1 MNRMVAV
8 LPFDNREDWLYFH
21 IMKPEMIRKID
32 SVLDRVKDPESD
44 LPVAQL
50 GVIKR
55 VRYNEEMKTLYV
67 FFDFY
72 SHMPKCATCAA
83 IAKTLA
89 SVIVR
94 DLTKEFQ
101 TEFPDLSIEFV

>member
-1 MNRMVAV
+1 MNRTVTV
-8 LPFDNREDWLYFH
+8 LSFDNREDWLYFH
-21 IMKPEMIRKID
+21 SMEPDMVRKID
-32 SVLDRVKDPESD
+32 AVLDRVKDPESD
-44 LPVAQL
+44 LPVVQL

-55 VRYNEEMKTLYV
+55 VRYNEELKTLYV
-67 FFDFY
+67 FTDFY
-72 SHMPKCATCAA
+72 SHMPKCVTCAA

-89 SVIVR
+89 SSIVR

>member
-1 MNRMVAV
+1 MVAV

-55 VRYNEEMKTLYV
+55 VRYNEELQTLYV
-67 FFDFY
+67 FTDFY
-72 SHMPKCATCAA
+72 SHMPKCTTCAA

-89 SVIVR
+89 SAIVR

-101 TEFPDLSIEFV
+101 IEFPDLSIEFV

>member
-1 MNRMVAV
+1 MV
-8 LPFDNREDWLYFH
+8 
-21 IMKPEMIRKID
+21 RKID
-32 SVLDRVKDPESD
+32 AVLDRVKDPESD
-44 LPVAQL
+44 LPVVQL

-55 VRYNEEMKTLYV
+55 VRYNEELKKLYV
-67 FFDFY
+67 FTDFY
-72 SHMPKCATCAA
+72 SHMPKCVTCAA

-89 SVIVR
+89 SSIVR